1 MITHAVSC
9 GFIRRTKILL
19 FLGTCMVFFTFAAS
33 AKVWLYRSAPA
44 TELSAVTSIE
54 ATHQTEFTV
63 LPSDEPERTDVEIIT
78 LLPTGFEP
86 KEINRPKG
94 QFLLVVHDRSG
105 TSEVNFHLNREA
117 GNRLHD
123 VRLEEGILS
132 WRTPLDLHPGKY
144 MLTDVE
150 HPEWSCRINVTAR

>member
-1 MITHAVSC
+1 
-9 GFIRRTKILL
+9 
-19 FLGTCMVFFTFAAS
+19 MVFLTIAVS

-44 TELSAVTSIE
+44 AELPAVTSTE
-54 ATHQTEFTV
+54 AAQPTESTV
-63 LPSDEPERTDVEIIT
+63 LPSDDPERTDVEIIT

-105 TSEVNFHLNREA
+105 ADDVNFRLNREA

-123 VRLEEGILS
+123 VRVEEGMLS
-132 WRTPLDLHPGKY
+132 WRTPLDLHPGAY
-144 MLTDVE
+144 VLTE
-150 HPEWSCRINVTAR
+150 AGHPEWSCRINVTAR